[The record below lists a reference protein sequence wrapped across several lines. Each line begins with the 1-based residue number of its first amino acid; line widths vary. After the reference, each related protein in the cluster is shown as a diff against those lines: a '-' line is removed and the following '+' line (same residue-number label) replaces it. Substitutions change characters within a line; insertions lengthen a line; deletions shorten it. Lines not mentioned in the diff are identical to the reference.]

1 MGATK
6 QRSLKIRK
14 TRKSKRAQNRTILYQ
29 EESDHHSSSQGS
41 NSSGNSFS
49 SKGHHSDGVGD
60 LLDSALRAFS

>member
-1 MGATK
+1 MAATK

-14 TRKSKRAQNRTILYQ
+14 NRKSKRAQKLTILNQ
-29 EESDHHSSSQGS
+29 EESDHRSSQGS